1 MTVPPVPLIGIP
13 ACAREIGIHPFHV
26 VGDKYMR
33 AVAEA
38 AGGLPL
44 TVPAFGAALDVDTVL
59 DRFDGLLFTG
69 SPSNVEPARYDG
81 PPSANGTLHDPERDA
96 TTLPLIRNAIERGIP
111 IFCICRG
118 VQELNVA
125 LGGSLHQEVHRVP
138 GRIDHRSDD
147 SQPRDVQ
154 YGPAHDVTLA
164 AGGLLASLWPAP
176 EVAVNSLHAQGIDR
190 LAPPLV
196 IEATAPDGQIEAVRV
211 SDASSFALGVQWH
224 PEWKVTDD
232 PFSMAMPSG
241 AGCLPRG
248 RRARG
253 LKRSQFTQKLS
264 SSLSLT
270 AAGRAA
276 PPAQERRAA
285 VAAWRRTDASE
296 SPSPR
301 ATPAPSPP
309 PRSRVPCTR
318 RGWAPPGA
326 CRARPPPEHRAPPRA
341 G

>member
-13 ACAREIGIHPFHV
+13 ACARQIGIHPFHV

-38 AGGLPL
+38 AGSLPL
-44 TVPAFGAALDVDTVL
+44 TVPAFGAALDIHTVL
-59 DRFDGLLFTG
+59 DCFDGLLFTG

-81 PPSANGTLHDPERDA
+81 PPSADGTLHDPERDA
-96 TTLPLIRNAIERGIP
+96 TTLPLIRSAIERGIP

-190 LAPPLV
+190 LAPLLV

-232 PFSMAMPSG
+232 PFSMAIFAAFG
-241 AGCLPRG
+241 EAT
-248 RRARG
+248 RARAAS
-253 LKRSQFTQKLS
+253 R
-264 SSLSLT
+264 T
-270 AAGRAA
+270 AA
-276 PPAQERRAA
+276 
-285 VAAWRRTDASE
+285 
-296 SPSPR
+296 PS
-301 ATPAPSPP
+301 
-309 PRSRVPCTR
+309 
-318 RGWAPPGA
+318 
-326 CRARPPPEHRAPPRA
+326 
-341 G
+341 